1 MLLENQEM
9 ARSRIGGAFGGPGG
23 ALALGG
29 PWFGAL
35 ALVVPWWPCRRVAL
49 DSVPGSPGPAQGHQ
63 QQSTLLAAAL
73 VALSCARG
81 LASAAISPHL
91 QSVQLRAP
99 RDPFGSAGAQ
109 LIQDTSTGW
118 CNQATNQQPSMWAHS
133 RFWDMH
139 ALLALHHICT
149 TTW

>member
-1 MLLENQEM
+1 MMVLLENQEM
-9 ARSRIGGAFGGPGG
+9 ARSRVGGAFG
-23 ALALGG
+23 ARV
-29 PWFGAL
+29 
-35 ALVVPWWPCRRVAL
+35 ALVVPWPCRRVAL

-118 CNQATNQQPSMWAHS
+118 CNQPANQPANQQPSVWAHS